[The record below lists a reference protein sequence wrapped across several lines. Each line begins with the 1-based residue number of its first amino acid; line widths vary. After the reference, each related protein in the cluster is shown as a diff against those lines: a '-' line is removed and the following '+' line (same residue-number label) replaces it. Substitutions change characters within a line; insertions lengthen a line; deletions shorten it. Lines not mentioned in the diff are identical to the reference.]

1 MGVPPPFHF
10 QPICCFFQRICCYWS
25 FQPVSCSFRLIW
37 CSLSTY
43 LLLLPNYVLFLACSS
58 VRFLVA
64 IRIGVGAMPPPKKT
78 HTRASNRLRG
88 VVLLFSPSP
97 LSKAVELSA
106 EQKLRPSQSPTCS
119 NPRYATAT
127 GSSWPSWPHSMPDWP
142 ADQSPPPNR
151 PR

>member
-64 IRIGVGAMPPPKKT
+64 IRIGVGAMPPPQKT

-88 VVLLFSPSP
+88 VVLFFSP
-97 LSKAVELSA
+97 LSPIKSCRALGRTKAPPLSI
-106 EQKLRPSQSPTCS
+106 S
-119 NPRYATAT
+119 NLLKSTVRHCYGLVLA
-127 GSSWPSWPHSMPDWP
+127 
-142 ADQSPPPNR
+142 
-151 PR
+151 